1 MVRKKLIK
9 KSPKKAKIYK
19 NTELISLTASGIE
32 QAHENE
38 YNKITPFTESLGK
51 NPPHIDTVAS
61 KLTEGYL
68 WFEIFKKWDIEFFL
82 DEEKFVKAFIKRKR
96 NEKSIENRLTIL
108 EGLAIKKEEVKT

>member
-1 MVRKKLIK
+1 MEQDKLKK

-32 QAHENE
+32 QAPENE

-51 NPPHIDTVAS
+51 NPPHSDTVKG

-82 DEEKFVKAFIKRKR
+82 DNEGFVKGFIKRKR
-96 NEKSIENRLTIL
+96 DQKSIENRLTIL
-108 EGLAIKKEEVKT
+108 EGLITKKE